1 MKRND
6 TLLTL
11 ANVLENCYVLD
22 LKCER
27 VFVHSSMCVD
37 ELADDAIRLVQR
49 LLDKPEIRSCR
60 IPLVIDFDK
69 MTDQDYWLKSK
80 LFSVTPVSRS
90 EPQRQK
96 IVQLVDMLSALRIKI
111 LQVDADYAEKVFMRM
126 AARVKKSTNNLKY
139 VIWRARHQNPTM
151 KPLEHQQIQVTA
163 DMLIK
168 GILTYDERPAG
179 DDVAEVKLELVRN
192 GLEHGQQL
200 PDDFDVECAK
210 LRRYSYWQGEHL
222 FMIDYQKIYGY
233 LFSHCFEKFTKEQRI
248 ALYEYDVQLKMIHE
262 DMVRLKP
269 ELGKYLMGANN
280 CLQSLENTKLFAPYF
295 HIKEMLKSEWFRN
308 LRIDAKY
315 NDKWA
320 DAFAEALMRSEFGQQ
335 IADDWKEKANQIK
348 GYVIGCLKEAGVFKA
363 YVSNESIARD
373 AAIISKTR
381 TFAKWIG
388 KGARE
393 QPYIEWIKNHV
404 NDYCK

>member
-1 MKRND
+1 MRRND

-11 ANVLENCYVLD
+11 ANVLENCYVLG

-27 VFVHSSMCVD
+27 VYVNCSKCVN
-37 ELADDAIRLVQR
+37 ELADDAISLVQR

-69 MTDQDYWLKSK
+69 MTDLDYWLDSE
-80 LFSVTPVSRS
+80 LFCVDPVSNS
-90 EPQRQK
+90 EPLRQK

-111 LQVDADYAEKVFMRM
+111 LQVDADFAEKVFMRM

-151 KPLEHQQIQVTA
+151 KQLEHQQIQVTA

-210 LRRYSYWQGEHL
+210 LRRYSYWKGEHL

-269 ELGKYLMGANN
+269 ELGKYLMGGNN
-280 CLQSLENTKLFAPYF
+280 CLQSLENTKFFAPYF

-348 GYVIGCLKEAGVFKA
+348 GYVIGCLKEAGVFRLDI
-363 YVSNESIARD
+363 SNDRIASESGIMD
-373 AAIISKTR
+373 NKR
-381 TFAKWIG
+381 TFGKYIG
-388 KGARE
+388 KESKE
-393 QPYIEWIKNHV
+393 QPYARWILKHV
-404 NDYCK
+404 NDYC